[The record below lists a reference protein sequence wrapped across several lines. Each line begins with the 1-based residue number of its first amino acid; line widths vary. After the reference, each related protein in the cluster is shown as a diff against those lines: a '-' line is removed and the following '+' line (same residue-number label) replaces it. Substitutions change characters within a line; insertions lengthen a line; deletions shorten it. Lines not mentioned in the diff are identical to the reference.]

1 MTETSTLMASTI
13 TAIGTVIASFYEHLA
28 LWLLLGMAL
37 VLVDLRYGVMA
48 ARVRGEKIRLSRA
61 WRRTINKMI
70 DYLCW
75 VTVAELIS
83 RTFGIS
89 LGVPVVSMSMLFII
103 YGIEISSC
111 VNNYFEYKGVGK
123 RFNFWKLIHR
133 PELEEALEDTAEE
146 GDRR

>member
-111 VNNYFEYKGVGK
+111 VNNYFEYKGVRK